1 VSPDDD
7 VDEEGSGRAIVTS
20 EVRKQYVDDIFVDR
34 DMIHRTIVFIIIE
47 PCAAFSILA
56 ESGGRSL

>member
-20 EVRKQYVDDIFVDR
+20 EVRKQYVDDIIVDR
-34 DMIHRTIVFIIIE
+34 DMVHRTIVFIIIE
-47 PCAAFSILA
+47 PCAAF
-56 ESGGRSL
+56 